1 MAFVKL
7 ASQQNNSGQQVSS
20 RVEDRRYTIGDLAK
34 EFDVS
39 LRALRFYEDRD
50 LLRPERK
57 GLARLYSQTD
67 RVRLQMILKG
77 KKLGFTL
84 SEIREMLATNARMD
98 QAGGS
103 FELNN
108 EQILSQIGHLE
119 RQRFDLDAAIGELRA
134 THSRL
139 TTTGD
144 HRAA

>member
-7 ASQQNNSGQQVSS
+7 SSQQRMPAQRAATGLEETYHSIS
-20 RVEDRRYTIGDLAK
+20 DLAR

-50 LLRPERK
+50 LLHPQRR
-57 GLARLYSQTD
+57 GLARLYTQLD

-84 SEIREMLATNARMD
+84 SEIRDMLATKADPERND
-98 QAGGS
+98 IS
-103 FELNN
+103 LDLNS
-108 EQILSQIGHLE
+108 EQVLSQIDHLE
-119 RQRFDLDAAIGELRA
+119 RQRGDLDHAIGELKA

-139 TTTGD
+139 
-144 HRAA
+144 AAASGHQAA

>member
-7 ASQQNNSGQQVSS
+7 SSLQKMPAPQAPASPGEHYFSIS
-20 RVEDRRYTIGDLAK
+20 DLAR

-50 LLRPERK
+50 LLRPQRR
-57 GLARLYSQTD
+57 GLARLYSQLD

-84 SEIREMLATNARMD
+84 SEIRDMLAANSDRERHD
-98 QAGGS
+98 IS
-103 FELNN
+103 LDLNS
-108 EQILSQIGHLE
+108 EQVLSQIGHLE
-119 RQRFDLDAAIGELRA
+119 RQRGDLDQAIGELKA

-139 TTTGD
+139 
-144 HRAA
+144 AAASGHPAA